1 MEEDLYEIVPVDPL
15 HKLKSKGTELE
26 KEIDAIKE
34 ILRDTITAS
43 KINKSADQLVDRLIE
58 MVKVNQQMVETVSK
72 SNQEIGRQL
81 NTSIQEM
88 TESNRQVTEKL
99 EGIMEFFA
107 RAAETQAERGPDVS
121 SQLQDFMDSIESKLN
136 DIQQSHKKLEEKT
149 NIIEKKVASRPASN
163 PQQPFG
169 QPISLVPAP
178 PRPFRMDEG

>member
-1 MEEDLYEIVPVDPL
+1 MDEDLYEIVPLDPL
-15 HKLKSKGTELE
+15 HKLKTKGTELE

-81 NTSIQEM
+81 NSSIQAM
-88 TESNRQVTEKL
+88 VESNRQLTEKL
-99 EGIMEFFA
+99 EGVMEFFA
-107 RAAETQAERGPDVS
+107 RAAETEAEKGPDVS

-136 DIQQSHKKLEEKT
+136 DIHESHKKLEEKT
-149 NIIEKKVASRPASN
+149 SIIEKRMASRPASTQ
-163 PQQPFG
+163 QQPFG
-169 QPISLVPAP
+169 QPVSLVPAP
-178 PRPFRMDEG
+178 PKPFTMDEE